1 MTALPQ
7 DTAGGAGAADK
18 LGPALPSAKSG
29 LLRFVIL
36 AAVITF
42 IQALTFRAITGV
54 TAFLLHRQDRWL
66 LLVAAGLVLLACIR
80 PAERLRLPAVERRTW
95 LAAALG
101 LLVVTAA
108 GHFLILSGYDLSRDE
123 QMATFDATVFGQ
135 GHLVATVPAFW
146 RDHSDVLNTLF
157 LYPAQPRGGWI
168 SAYLPLNAAFRA
180 LLGLIWAPWLAGPLM
195 TALGALALFGCVRR
209 LWPDDREAAFI
220 ALVLYAGSAQVL
232 FAGMTSYAMPGHLA
246 LNLCWLWLF
255 LRRTTL
261 SDLAA
266 LVFGFV
272 ATGLHQ
278 PLMHPMFVA
287 PFMLLLLAKQ
297 QWHRATLYIAAYAAI
312 SIFWLWWPSY
322 VWTLVQVDPHVLR
335 PEGVDY
341 FTRLVSTLRDRD
353 PLGLPM
359 MVANGLRFI
368 AWQHLLLVPLMLAGG
383 RRYRSDPMIAAL
395 AGGLVLTVFTMAV
408 LLPNQGHGFG
418 YRYVHGL
425 IGNCILLAIYGWKT
439 LGSQTSQ
446 WRTLLVRTTAAG
458 LLVVLPMQAVMAHS
472 FYAASAVVSA
482 RLARIDAD
490 YVVVGRK
497 DVPTAVD
504 TVHNPPY
511 LTGRPLRLLRDEL
524 HADTISA
531 ICASHPTVAL
541 ASNALVE
548 PLGAYYGFGPPVANF
563 LNADIAPRLAS
574 AGCNVKRAE

>member
-1 MTALPQ
+1 
-7 DTAGGAGAADK
+7 
-18 LGPALPSAKSG
+18 
-29 LLRFVIL
+29 
-36 AAVITF
+36 
-42 IQALTFRAITGV
+42 
-54 TAFLLHRQDRWL
+54 
-66 LLVAAGLVLLACIR
+66 
-80 PAERLRLPAVERRTW
+80 
-95 LAAALG
+95 
-101 LLVVTAA
+101 
-108 GHFLILSGYDLSRDE
+108 
-123 QMATFDATVFGQ
+123 
-135 GHLVATVPAFW
+135 
-146 RDHSDVLNTLF
+146 
-157 LYPAQPRGGWI
+157 
-168 SAYLPLNAAFRA
+168 
-180 LLGLIWAPWLAGPLM
+180 
-195 TALGALALFGCVRR
+195 
-209 LWPDDREAAFI
+209 
-220 ALVLYAGSAQVL
+220 VL